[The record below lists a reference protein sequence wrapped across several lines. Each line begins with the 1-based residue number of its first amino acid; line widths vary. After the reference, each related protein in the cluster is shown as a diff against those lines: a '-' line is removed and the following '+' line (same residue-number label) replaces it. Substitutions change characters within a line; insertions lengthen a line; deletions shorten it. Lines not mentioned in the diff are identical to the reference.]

1 MKKLLAKI
9 VSALRALF
17 TGRKQVFYTVWI
29 KARGAVSDMANN
41 TELQELALD
50 AVKNAAL
57 RKLKGDDAW
66 REAFGMFKAAV
77 VAKGYEIGQAMMD
90 TILQS
95 VYMGYKAEKERL
107 AAAGKGE

>member
-17 TGRKQVFYTVWI
+17 SGRKQVFYAVWLTAKSAI
-29 KARGAVSDMANN
+29 NDTANDP
-41 TELQELALD
+41 ELQELALE
-50 AVKNAAL
+50 AVKTAAL

-66 REAFGMFKAAV
+66 REAFGMFKSAV
-77 VAKGYEIGQAMMD
+77 VAKGYELGQAMLD

-107 AAAGKGE
+107 AAAGEGE